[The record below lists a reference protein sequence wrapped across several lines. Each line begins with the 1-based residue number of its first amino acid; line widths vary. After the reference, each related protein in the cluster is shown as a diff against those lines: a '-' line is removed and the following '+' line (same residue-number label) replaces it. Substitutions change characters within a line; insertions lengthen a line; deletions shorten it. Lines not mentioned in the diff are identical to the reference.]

1 MSRPLT
7 SIDPNTVALQPVL
20 LPAPLPT
27 VHHHHLLK
35 YPSGN
40 DSAENLAPG
49 NAPTATEKVTPADNN
64 ANKKKRKS
72 DSKETSNAP
81 ADKAG
86 ETAPAKKP
94 KTSRAKKSDEAPAKA
109 PSKKALAEALLDVS
123 SAHLPGED
131 AGCVPVYET
140 CDTIRRKIRDMLEK
154 DGLTQA
160 GYCRAL
166 AQATPTLERPPQAS
180 QLARFL
186 GCKGPLSGNT
196 SSVFYASYVLFE
208 KLRIRDRK
216 PKSKFRQEMEEVHG
230 DEGVDLKHNMNTQG
244 FTLHVTEDVV
254 VDKYGHVQI
263 VKKF

>member
-7 SIDPNTVALQPVL
+7 CIDPNTVALQRA

-35 YPSGN
+35 NPGSN
-40 DSAENLAPG
+40 DSAENLVPC

-72 DSKETSNAP
+72 DSTETSNAP

-86 ETAPAKKP
+86 DNAPAKKP
-94 KTSRAKKSDEAPAKA
+94 KTSRSEKSDEAPVKA
-109 PSKKALAEALLDVS
+109 PSKKVLAEALLDVS
-123 SAHLPGED
+123 SVYLPGED
-131 AGCVPVYET
+131 AGRVPVYET
-140 CDTIRRKIRDMLEK
+140 CDSIRRKIRDILKK

-160 GYCRAL
+160 GFCRAL
-166 AQATPTLERPPQAS
+166 AQATPTLEKPPQTS

-186 GCKGPLSGNT
+186 GYKGPLSGNT

-216 PKSKFRQEMEEVHG
+216 PKSKFRQEMEEIHG
-230 DEGVDLKHNMNTQG
+230 DKGVNIEHNMNTQG
-244 FTLHVTEDVV
+244 FTVHVTEEVG
-254 VDKYGHVQI
+254 VDKYGHVQFM
-263 VKKF
+263 KKF